1 MAGGSVDKRAAARQD
16 AIEWVQRLCAAVR
29 QAVDADRVIAWLYDA
44 PRQAVSPLAVDNP
57 AGLEAIPREWASI
70 GLSRMP
76 VAVAALLE
84 SQPVTIED
92 AQDDERIPPELAAD
106 LGMSSV
112 RFEPLIAGGTVGMVS
127 IEPAP
132 RDAAAELHSLL
143 TMVAAAVARAGG
155 MLESDRHREAAS
167 FLLELTEAATRAPSL
182 EQMLDPQCL
191 NRVPDL
197 RVDLAS
203 ARQPRRPIQHP
214 LYYLTEKTVSY
225 LPAKS

>member
-29 QAVDADRVIAWLYDA
+29 QAVDADRVIAWRYDA
-44 PRQAVSPLAVDNP
+44 SRQAVSPLAVDNH
-57 AGLEAIPREWASI
+57 AGLDAIPREWDSI

-112 RFEPLIAGGTVGMVS
+112 RFEPLIAGG
-127 IEPAP
+127 
-132 RDAAAELHSLL
+132 
-143 TMVAAAVARAGG
+143 
-155 MLESDRHREAAS
+155 
-167 FLLELTEAATRAPSL
+167 
-182 EQMLDPQCL
+182 
-191 NRVPDL
+191 
-197 RVDLAS
+197 
-203 ARQPRRPIQHP
+203 
-214 LYYLTEKTVSY
+214 
-225 LPAKS
+225 